1 MNPMPASANAPAQ
14 RPPGRRCRSQI
25 DTTQRCRALRH
36 PLDPFHDAT
45 RGVIQCRQATARL
58 ASKVPRRATAVRSIG
73 RQLKRS
79 ETLGRLHSESN
90 ATRRKNTKRSTE
102 KAQLLPSFT
111 YRANEAATAHSCMP
125 HRLKAIALIEAL
137 SKEEGTR
144 QPTAAAWLQEQDRK
158 RRNSVRP
165 ALEGTMRLSDIF
177 RRFPLAAF

>member
-1 MNPMPASANAPAQ
+1 
-14 RPPGRRCRSQI
+14 
-25 DTTQRCRALRH
+25 
-36 PLDPFHDAT
+36 
-45 RGVIQCRQATARL
+45 
-58 ASKVPRRATAVRSIG
+58 
-73 RQLKRS
+73 
-79 ETLGRLHSESN
+79 
-90 ATRRKNTKRSTE
+90 
-102 KAQLLPSFT
+102 
-111 YRANEAATAHSCMP
+111 MP